1 MHWEKQICIR
11 LTIRRI
17 VVAILAVSAVTNLV
31 IVGVVLGADAPP
43 ATPTATAVLPTPLF
57 TSTFLIPISGAGEA
71 PTLTEIPDTTPI
83 DTFTPTL
90 TSTHPPIWIVCIKR
104 FYWPSYH
111 VRPGDTL
118 FSLASALRS
127 SVTELVSANCLTS
140 DYIYAGQVLYVPRLL
155 NNTISPTPTNTPTTT
170 PTSTETPSP
179 TPTAS
184 QTPTATA
191 TPSQT
196 PTSTPTATPTPTQT
210 PTATVTYTP
219 TLSPTPTNS
228 PPDVKIIFPTDGFGY
243 PYDGFDQSL
252 NLWYTNIEFTGSAS
266 DQEEDVLSESAL
278 VWSTDR
284 SDIQKAFLGNGIILK
299 VTLYSNSCSGVSHT
313 ITLTGTDS
321 QGAVTT
327 STIRI
332 FIGAGQLC

>member
-31 IVGVVLGADAPP
+31 IVGVVVGAESPKAV
-43 ATPTATAVLPTPLF
+43 PTATAVLPTPLS
-57 TSTFLIPISGAGEA
+57 TNTFLIPISGAGEA

-140 DYIYAGQVLYVPRLL
+140 DYIYPGQVLYVPRLL

-179 TPTAS
+179 TPT
-184 QTPTATA
+184 
-191 TPSQT
+191 
-196 PTSTPTATPTPTQT
+196 
-210 PTATVTYTP
+210 
-219 TLSPTPTNS
+219 NS
-228 PPDVKIIFPTDGFGY
+228 PPDVKIIFPTDGSGY

-252 NLWYTNIEFTGSAS
+252 NLWYTNIELRGSAS
-266 DQEEDVLSESAL
+266 DPEEDVLSESAL

-299 VTLYSNSCSGVSHT
+299 ATLYSNSCSGVSHT

-327 STIRI
+327 ATINI
-332 FIGAGQLC
+332 FIGLSQQC

>member
-17 VVAILAVSAVTNLV
+17 VVAILAASAVTNLV
-31 IVGVVLGADAPP
+31 IVGVVVGAESPP
-43 ATPTATAVLPTPLF
+43 VTSTATAALPTPLF
-57 TSTFLIPISGAGEA
+57 TNTFLIPISGAGEA
-71 PTLTEIPDTTPI
+71 STLTQIPDTTLI

-90 TSTHPPIWIVCIKR
+90 TSTNPPPWIVCIKR

-118 FSLASALRS
+118 FSLASAIGS

-155 NNTISPTPTNTPTTT
+155 SNTISSTPTNTPTTT

-179 TPTAS
+179 TPTAT

-196 PTSTPTATPTPTQT
+196 PTSTPTVTPTL
-210 PTATVTYTP
+210 TATVTYTP

-228 PPDVKIIFPTDGFGY
+228 PPDVKIIFPTDGSGY

-299 VTLYSNSCSGVSHT
+299 ATLYSNTCSGVSHT

-327 STIRI
+327 ATIRI